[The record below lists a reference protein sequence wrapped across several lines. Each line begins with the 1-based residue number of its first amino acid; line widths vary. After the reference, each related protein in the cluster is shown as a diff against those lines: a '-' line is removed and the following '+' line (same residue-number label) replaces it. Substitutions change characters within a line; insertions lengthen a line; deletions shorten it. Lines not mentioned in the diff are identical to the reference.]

1 MANLPADET
10 KHYIQ
15 KILARKQYY
24 YELGL

>member
-1 MANLPADET
+1 LPADET